1 MRVECATE
9 SSSWWTAATRASA
22 TGRPSN
28 TSPCCRTISRRSPAS
43 FRSSSTSS
51 AKSSPT
57 TTKTR
62 SKRCTRGNRKTRR
75 FAAVAQPIDL
85 SELHAALDRLRP
97 QLCHCGLKGECLG
110 CKGIEMVRAQA
121 EAVAAAASQPILI
134 QVAQE
139 SAMKDMT
146 SRFQAMSERLMADPE
161 IRRSAEQMQEK
172 LMSDPETRQLLEE
185 LMRRLGGTPPP
196 EELN

>member
-1 MRVECATE
+1 V
-9 SSSWWTAATRASA
+9 S
-22 TGRPSN
+22 G
-28 TSPCCRTISRRSPAS
+28 
-43 FRSSSTSS
+43 
-51 AKSSPT
+51 
-57 TTKTR
+57 
-62 SKRCTRGNRKTRR
+62 
-75 FAAVAQPIDL
+75 PIDL
-85 SELHAALDRLRP
+85 SELHSALDRLRP

-121 EAVAAAASQPILI
+121 EAVAAAASQPVLI

-139 SAMKDMT
+139 TAMKDMT
-146 SRFQAMSERLMADPE
+146 SRFQAMSERLMSDPE

-196 EELN
+196 DELN